1 MLRIFAFLAA
11 LVVALGLFGGAPKP
25 AQAVELNK
33 LICAITF
40 WPFQG
45 INKLADE
52 LGYFKEE
59 GVEVEYVF
67 DDDLQVQLAAMDSGQ
82 INCNSRT
89 IGEYQS
95 RPRNPDTMGK
105 IVAAEDLSLGG
116 DGVVVDG
123 SIKSVCDLKGKTV
136 AFEPTIPGILLLQKR
151 MKDECNGMT
160 LADVKTVH
168 IATAD
173 GVAVFAD
180 PSIAAVAS
188 YEPVMSQIV
197 AQSSRPGAYKL
208 VDSSNLP
215 GLIFDVWFMHDE
227 LIEKNPELIRSYL
240 RAIYR
245 AIDYYKANP
254 EESTKIMA
262 PFFKLQP
269 EEMAEALAGG
279 EYTTYEDAV
288 KYFGTPDNRGEV
300 YQIFDEVMQ
309 LNVESGTADKLLDA
323 KQQVNNALLV
333 GLFDGHKR

>member
-1 MLRIFAFLAA
+1 MLRIFAVLAA
-11 LVVALGLFGGAPKP
+11 VLVALGVFGGAPKP
-25 AQAVELNK
+25 AAAVELNK
-33 LICAITF
+33 IVCAITF

-45 INKLADE
+45 INKLADD

-59 GVEVEYVF
+59 GIEVEYIF
-67 DDDLQVQLAAMDSGQ
+67 DDDLQVQLAAMDAGQ

-95 RPRNPDTMGK
+95 RPRTADTKG
-105 IVAAEDLSLGG
+105 IIIAAEDLSLGG

-123 SIKSVCDLKGKTV
+123 TIKSVCDLKGKTV

-197 AQSSRPGAYKL
+197 AQSNREGAHRL
-208 VDSSNLP
+208 VDSADLP
-215 GLIFDVWFMHDE
+215 ALIFDVWFMHNE
-227 LIEKNPELIRSYL
+227 LIEKNPELV
-240 RAIYR
+240 RAYMRAVYR
-245 AIDYYKANP
+245 AIDYYVANP
-254 EESTKIMA
+254 DEATKIMA
-262 PFFKLQP
+262 PFFNLQP

-279 EYTTYEDAV
+279 KYTTYEDAV
-288 KYFGTPDNRGEV
+288 RYFGTPGDPGEV

-309 LNVESGTADKLLDA
+309 LNVESGTADELLDA
-323 KQQVNNALLV
+323 NHQIDNSLLV

>member
-1 MLRIFAFLAA
+1 MLRIFAILVAA
-11 LVVALGLFGGAPKP
+11 LIALGTLSAAPKP
-25 AQAVELNK
+25 AAAVDLDK
-33 LICAITF
+33 LVCAITF

-45 INKLADE
+45 INKLADD

-59 GVEVEYVF
+59 GVEVEYIF
-67 DDDLQVQLAAMDSGQ
+67 DDDLQVQLAAMDAGH

-95 RPRNPDTMGK
+95 RPRTADTMGI

-151 MKDECNGMT
+151 LKDECNGMT
-160 LADVKTVH
+160 LAETNTVQ

-173 GVAVFAD
+173 GVAVFGD
-180 PSIAAVAS
+180 PSIMAVAS

-197 AQSSRPGAYKL
+197 SQSGREGAYKL
-208 VDSSNLP
+208 VDSSAFP
-215 GLIFDVWFMHDE
+215 GLIFDVWFFHNE
-227 LIEKNPELIRSYL
+227 LIEKNPELIRAYL

-245 AIDYYKANP
+245 AIDHYLANP
-254 EESTKIMA
+254 EEDTKIMA
-262 PFFKLQP
+262 TFFNLTP

-279 EYTTYEDAV
+279 KYTSYEDAV
-288 KYFGTPDNRGEV
+288 KYFGTPDAPGEV
-300 YQIFDEVMQ
+300 FGIFDQVMQ
-309 LNVESGTADKLLDA
+309 LNVENGTADAPLDA
-323 KQQVNNALLV
+323 RHHMSNALLV
-333 GLFDGHKR
+333 GLFDGHTR